1 MKYKFLPKHFHP
13 KSLKPSFPTL
23 DMKFLLRIFLK
34 IKNAI
39 NKSKYCAISLCSIY
53 FFYVSG
59 KNVFKKLWPRPF
71 CFNLKSHK
79 ILISYNFL
87 WAGVHGDF

>member
-13 KSLKPSFPTL
+13 TILKTFFSNFRHEISPPHLS
-23 DMKFLLRIFLK
+23 K

-39 NKSKYCAISLCSIY
+39 NNSKYCAISLCGIY
-53 FFYVSG
+53 FFFVLG
-59 KNVFKKLWPRPF
+59 KNVFKKQWPRPF
-71 CFNLKSHK
+71 CFNLKSHN

-87 WAGVHGDF
+87 GAGVHGDF